1 MSNLYMLKNF
11 KAYAQRVWRET
22 FDDGD
27 VTPMFCLKVF
37 PFCLLL
43 AVLVVLAIGA
53 FTYFI
58 PFPLPF

>member
-1 MSNLYMLKNF
+1 MTSFRTLNNV
-11 KAYAQRVWRET
+11 KAYVQRVWRET

>member
-1 MSNLYMLKNF
+1 MSNLRTLNNV
-11 KAYAQRVWRET
+11 KAYVQRVWRQT

-37 PFCLLL
+37 PLCLLL
-43 AVLVVLAIGA
+43 AVLVVMAIGV